1 MEAMVF
7 VQGCDDCIEGGEC
20 LVCSPVD
27 QGRATVAQQAWQ
39 GRRWRW
45 WGVEAGVAG

>member
-1 MEAMVF
+1 MVF

-39 GRRWRW
+39 GR
-45 WGVEAGVAG
+45 GDSGAEVEAEVAG